1 MGVIRFNFFLNQV
14 KKSIPLCIYLV
25 PLLWNFKGKL
35 TFLRHWK
42 TNITS
47 FTLYTLPTNFVSK
60 MSFTLSYHHE
70 IGEKLSD
77 IDGRLDY
84 PLLNKELVL
93 DVKRLWQDPAIQV
106 KTNSWLC
113 AEAMLYIVGN
123 LLTWKYSATSW
134 LCTILHG
141 KFGSISRSRLCA
153 NKGVLSMFIDNYL
166 HILRYMCWH
175 HFMLIFSLLSQRL
188 SNG

>member
-14 KKSIPLCIYLV
+14 KKTIPLCIYLV

-106 KTNSWLC
+106 KTNSHS
-113 AEAMLYIVGN
+113 N
-123 LLTWKYSATSW
+123 LLKLYSFPGQVCWSNALYCRKLTYVEVFCNFLIVHNTSW
-134 LCTILHG
+134 KIW
-141 KFGSISRSRLCA
+141 
-153 NKGVLSMFIDNYL
+153 ID
-166 HILRYMCWH
+166 
-175 HFMLIFSLLSQRL
+175 
-188 SNG
+188 